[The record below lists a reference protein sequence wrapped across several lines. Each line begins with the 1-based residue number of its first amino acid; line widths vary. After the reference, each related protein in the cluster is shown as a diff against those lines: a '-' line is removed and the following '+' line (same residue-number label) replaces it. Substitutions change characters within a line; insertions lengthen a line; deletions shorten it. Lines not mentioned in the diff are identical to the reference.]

1 MSRVTPHP
9 SRTAPARD
17 ERRRFRL
24 GAPVVTL
31 LLVAAIATIWAL
43 RTMDDPRART
53 GMKISV
59 QDGDLFRAGP
69 ESYRLINI
77 DAPELHQTCTDAN
90 RKTWSCGIAARDRL
104 IAISLRGDIAC
115 IPRGRDRFGRT
126 LAHCSARGIKDIG
139 ETLVREG
146 LALDFG
152 HGAGTYLQGRTG
164 RARSQG
170 RDLGAA
176 RSSVRRIGGASIPA
190 PEISLR

>member
-59 QDGDLFRAGP
+59 QDGDSFRAGP

-104 IAISLRGDIAC
+104 TAISLRGGIAC
-115 IPRGRDRFGRT
+115 TPRGQDRFGRT

-152 HGAGTYLQGRTG
+152 HGAGTYYKAERI
-164 RARSQG
+164 AREAKAG
-170 RDLGAA
+170 IWAGAFERPQDWRRKHP
-176 RSSVRRIGGASIPA
+176 RS
-190 PEISLR
+190 